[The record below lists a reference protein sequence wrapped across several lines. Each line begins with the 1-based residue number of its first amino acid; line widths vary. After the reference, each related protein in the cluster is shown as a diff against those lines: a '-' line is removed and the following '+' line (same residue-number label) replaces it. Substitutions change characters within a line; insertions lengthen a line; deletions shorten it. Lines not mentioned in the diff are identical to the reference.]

1 MTQASIGF
9 IGGGNMAR
17 SLIGGLIADHYPNT
31 LISVSEPDATA
42 RGKLAA
48 DFSIEVLEDNQ
59 QLART
64 VDVLVLA
71 VKPQMMKQVAEEIRD
86 SVQAGQPMVV
96 SIAAGIRSVSLD
108 SWLGGGVALVRT
120 MPNTPSLVGSGAAG
134 LYANALVSEEQK
146 AVAESIL
153 RAVGLTLWVRDEAQ
167 LDHVTAL
174 SGSGP
179 AYFFLIIE
187 ALEAAGVKLG
197 LPQESARLL
206 AVQTAYG
213 SAKMALE
220 SPEDAATLR
229 QRVTSPG
236 GTTEQAL
243 KVLEEGKIR
252 ELFEQALTA
261 ASERS
266 AELADIFGDAS

>member
-17 SLIGGLIADHYPNT
+17 SLIGGLIADHYPNK
-31 LISVSEPDATA
+31 LISVAEPDANV

-59 QLART
+59 QLASS

-71 VKPQMMKQVAEEIRD
+71 VKPQMMKQVTEGLRD
-86 SVQAGQPMVV
+86 SVQSKHPLIV
-96 SIAAGIRSVSLD
+96 SIAAGIRSANLD
-108 SWLGGGVALVRT
+108 EWLGGGIAVVRT

-134 LYANALVSEEQK
+134 LYANSLVSEEQK

-153 RAVGLTLWVRDEAQ
+153 RAVGLTLWLQDEKQIDA
-167 LDHVTAL
+167 VTAL

-179 AYFFLIIE
+179 AYFFLILE
-187 ALEAAGVKLG
+187 ALEAAGAKLG

-206 AVQTAYG
+206 ALQTAYG
-213 SAKMALE
+213 AAKMALE
-220 SPEDAATLR
+220 STEDAATLR

-243 KVLEEGKIR
+243 KVLEEGNIR
-252 ELFEQALTA
+252 ELFAQALSA
-261 ASERS
+261 ANKRSE
-266 AELADIFGDAS
+266 ELADMFGES

>member
-31 LISVSEPDATA
+31 LITVSEPDAGT

-48 DFSIEVLEDNQ
+48 DFSIETLEDNQ
-59 QLART
+59 QLASS

-71 VKPQMMKQVAEEIRD
+71 VKPQMMRQVAEGLRD
-86 SVQAGQPMVV
+86 SVQTKRPLVV
-96 SIAAGIRSVSLD
+96 SIAAGIRAANLD
-108 SWLGGGVALVRT
+108 EWLGGNVALVRT

-134 LYANALVSEEQK
+134 LFANALVSEAQK
-146 AVAESIL
+146 ATAESIL
-153 RAVGLTLWVRDEAQ
+153 RAVGLTLWVKDEAQ
-167 LDHVTAL
+167 IDHVTAL

-187 ALEAAGVKLG
+187 ALEAAGTKLG

-206 AVQTAYG
+206 ALQTAYG
-213 SAKMALE
+213 AAKMALE

-261 ASERS
+261 ASLRS
-266 AELADIFGDAS
+266 GELADMFGES

>member
-1 MTQASIGF
+1 
-9 IGGGNMAR
+9 
-17 SLIGGLIADHYPNT
+17 
-31 LISVSEPDATA
+31 
-42 RGKLAA
+42 
-48 DFSIEVLEDNQ
+48 
-59 QLART
+59 
-64 VDVLVLA
+64 
-71 VKPQMMKQVAEEIRD
+71 
-86 SVQAGQPMVV
+86 VV
-96 SIAAGIRSVSLD
+96 SIAAGIRISSLD
-108 SWLGGGVALVRT
+108 AWLGGHVALVRS

-134 LYANALVSEEQK
+134 LYANALVSEQQK

-153 RAVGLTLWVRDEAQ
+153 RAVGLTLWVKDETQ
-167 LDHVTAL
+167 IDSVTAL

-213 SAKMALE
+213 ASKMALE

-236 GTTEQAL
+236 GTTEKAL
-243 KVLEEGKIR
+243 QVLEEGKIR
-252 ELFEQALTA
+252 QLFEQALTA
-261 ASERS
+261 ASQRS
-266 AELADIFGDAS
+266 VELADMFGDK